1 MYITERIPW
10 KDNMGGVPLHL
21 EYPQG
26 SMFDAVREVAE
37 KYPPKRSAAKNLF
50 MLPYGMHSS
59 KRTNVWNTYLQ
70 EIMASL
76 DNPEPECKSNCRYE
90 KSPALARLG

>member
-10 KDNMGGVPLHL
+10 KDSMGGVPLHL

-37 KYPPKRSAAKNLF
+37 KYPDNVAFDF
-50 MLPYGMHSS
+50 MGKST
-59 KRTNVWNTYLQ
+59 TN
-70 EIMASL
+70 
-76 DNPEPECKSNCRYE
+76 R
-90 KSPALARLG
+90 

>member
-10 KDNMGGVPLHL
+10 KDSMGGVPLHL

-37 KYPPKRSAAKNLF
+37 KYPDNVAFDFMGTSPTYRKLVEPVENCAK
-50 MLPYGMHSS
+50 
-59 KRTNVWNTYLQ
+59 
-70 EIMASL
+70 SL
-76 DNPEPECKSNCRYE
+76 
-90 KSPALARLG
+90 